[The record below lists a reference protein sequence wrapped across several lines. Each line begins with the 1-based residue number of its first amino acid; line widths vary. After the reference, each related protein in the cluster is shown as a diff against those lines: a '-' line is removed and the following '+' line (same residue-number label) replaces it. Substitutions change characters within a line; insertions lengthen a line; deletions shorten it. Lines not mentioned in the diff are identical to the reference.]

1 MGAQDQEDSSAT
13 AEAPLARRK
22 PQRTS
27 REVQFAVLPDKYE
40 PLIEEVEEEEEQ
52 ETEEERRRR
61 KEEKKRRKKR
71 RYKKYR
77 KVRGTFDLRGWGM
90 GWWGRVCFEAD
101 EGYMTIQQ
109 GDHYSDLIVVGGF
122 SLFFWSQ

>member
-1 MGAQDQEDSSAT
+1 MGAQDQEDSAAAAKT
-13 AEAPLARRK
+13 PPARRK

-27 REVQFAVLPDKYE
+27 KEVQFAVLPDKYE
-40 PLIEEVEEEEEQ
+40 PLIEEVEEEEQ

-77 KVRGTFDLRGWGM
+77 KVRGTFDLRG
-90 GWWGRVCFEAD
+90 GWRGGVCFGLGAD
-101 EGYMTIQQ
+101 
-109 GDHYSDLIVVGGF
+109 
-122 SLFFWSQ
+122 